1 LGFLSRRLLRET
13 LGVWFLGFS
22 KLEVTRETLG
32 VWYTRR
38 ILGFFFKLE
47 DTQHSIYP
55 RSAYSGIQCLATYR
69 NEGLYATLQH
79 IGQYIEH

>member
-1 LGFLSRRLLRET
+1 
-13 LGVWFLGFS
+13 LGFS
-22 KLEVTRETLG
+22 KLEVTRE

-38 ILGFFFKLE
+38 ILGFFKLE

-55 RSAYSGIQCLATYR
+55 RSAYSALHTVAFSTLATYR
-69 NEGLYATLQH
+69 NEGLYATLQK